1 MKRISGLHADA
12 VQDIKGSQHFSLPLS
27 DDLEHTSCL
36 AVVRGCQSGLQ
47 YKDSK
52 FILGFGECSFI
63 GAGWVFF

>member
-1 MKRISGLHADA
+1 MQMQCRTLRGLLAF
-12 VQDIKGSQHFSLPLS
+12 QPPPS

-47 YKDSK
+47 YNDSK